1 MIHPT
6 AVIHPKA
13 KLDGTVR
20 VGPYAVIDEKVEI
33 GPGCIIGPH
42 VYITGVTAIGAQN
55 DFHAG
60 CVIGDAP
67 QDLKYDGKPT
77 GLRIGDKNVFREHF
91 TAHRS
96 TKPGEETII
105 GSNNFIMQH
114 AHVAHNCVV
123 GNHVILG
130 GGALLAG
137 HAVVQDRAFISG
149 NCLIHQFTRIGTLAM
164 MQGGAAISKDL
175 PPFTVAVG
183 VNEIC
188 GLNVVGLR
196 RAGFTAEQRLELKA
210 AYRALFRSG
219 KNLRAALTEA
229 RGHYSNGPA
238 RTLVEFAAA
247 AKRGLC
253 SDVSGGKEQETDA
266 S

>member
-13 KLDGTVR
+13 KLDSTVS
-20 VGPYAVIDEKVEI
+20 VGPYTVIDEQVEI
-33 GPGCIIGPH
+33 GPGCKIGPH
-42 VYITGVTAIGAQN
+42 VYITGVTSIGAQN
-55 DFHAG
+55 EFHAG

-77 GLRIGDKNVFREHF
+77 RLRIGDKNVFREHF

-96 TKPGEETII
+96 TKPGEETVI

-123 GNHVILG
+123 GNEVIMG

-137 HAVVQDRAFISG
+137 HAVVEDRAFISG
-149 NCLIHQFTRIGTLAM
+149 NCLVHQFTRVGTLAM

-175 PPFTVAVG
+175 PPFTVAAL

-188 GLNVVGLR
+188 GLNIVGLR
-196 RAGFTAEQRLELKA
+196 RAGFTSEQRLQLKEL
-210 AYRALFRSG
+210 YRALFRSG
-219 KNLRAALTEA
+219 KNLGKAVAAAQEKFT
-229 RGHYSNGPA
+229 SGPA
-238 RTLVEFAAA
+238 RTMLDFVAT
-247 AKRGLC
+247 AKRGVC
-253 SDVSGGKEQETDA
+253 SDVSRSQDESAGD
-266 S
+266 